1 MQTKVCSTLA
11 GSSDQRCP
19 QVSLNEFMSRF
30 QKDLSFYTAFMAD
43 WETCGAV
50 NFLGRERA
58 SVSEEDT
65 DRANSLRAAYPAGQP
80 GLTVMFGDAVFGAG
94 THQLAKSLVGRG
106 RIVFKYLFAYR
117 GSSSLADIAM
127 SSMWSSMTAFMRGLL
142 RIPGEASGVCHGDEL
157 LYLFQVIPILQL
169 LPTASDQAVSR
180 SMVSWWANFAREH
193 RPDPSWMPASEGDE
207 LKYWV
212 IGGEEGIGVGEM
224 QERKELARLEQ
235 WL

>member
-1 MQTKVCSTLA
+1 M
-11 GSSDQRCP
+11 
-19 QVSLNEFMSRF
+19 FRF
-30 QKDLSFYTAFMAD
+30 QKDPSFYTAFMAD

-58 SVSEEDT
+58 AVSEADT
-65 DRANSLRAAYPAGQP
+65 DRANSLRASYPDGQP

-106 RIVFKYLFAYR
+106 RPVFKYLFAYR

-127 SSMWSSMTAFMRGLL
+127 GSIWSSMTALMRGLL
-142 RIPGEASGVCHGDEL
+142 RIPGDASGVCHGDEL
-157 LYLFQVIPILQL
+157 LYLFQVTPILQM
-169 LPTASDQAVSR
+169 LPTVSDQAVSR

-193 RPDPSWMPASEGDE
+193 QPDPSWRPASEDEE

-212 IGGEEGIGVGEM
+212 IGPGEEVGGM

-235 WL
+235 WLS